1 MLIKGLILAGGS
13 GTRLYPIT
21 KVITKQLLPIYD
33 KPMIFY
39 PLSVLML
46 AKVREVAIIV
56 TKKDLQNFKD
66 LLGHGEGLGME
77 IQYIIQDSPDGLAHA
92 FILGEN
98 FIGDNSS
105 VLILGD
111 NIFYGHGFSTI
122 LERNS
127 KIDKN
132 TGGAVVFAY
141 PVKDPE
147 RFGVVEFDNNKN
159 VLSIE
164 EKPQNPKSHY
174 ALTGLYFYDK
184 NVSNIAKQIKP
195 SPRGELEITD
205 INKVYLENKNLQVEI
220 LGRGFAW
227 LDTGT
232 ADSMIDA
239 SKFVSTIENNQ
250 GYKIACLEE
259 IAFNNGWITKD
270 LILNSAKSISK
281 SSYGKYLLNIIKD
294 L

>member
-1 MLIKGLILAGGS
+1 MIKGLILAGGS
-13 GTRLYPIT
+13 GTRLYPMT
-21 KVITKQLLPIYD
+21 KVITKQLLPVYD

-46 AKVREVAIIV
+46 AKIQEVAIIV
-56 TKKDLQNFKD
+56 TKKDLQHFKD
-66 LLGHGEGLGME
+66 LLGFGENLGMQ
-77 IQYIIQDSPDGLAHA
+77 IQYIVQDKPDGLAHA
-92 FILGEN
+92 FIIGRD
-98 FIGDNSS
+98 FIGNNSS
-105 VLILGD
+105 MLILGD
-111 NIFYGHGFSTI
+111 NIFYGHGFSSI
-122 LERNS
+122 LEKHS
-127 KIDKN
+127 KIDKDN
-132 TGGAVVFAY
+132 GGAVVFAY

-147 RFGVVEFDNNKN
+147 RFGVATLDSNKN
-159 VLSIE
+159 ILSIE
-164 EKPQNPKSHY
+164 EKPANPKSNY

-184 NVSNIAKQIKP
+184 NVCEIASHLKP

-205 INKVYLENKNLQVEI
+205 INKAYLKDKKLKVEI

-259 IAFNNGWITKD
+259 IAFYNGWISKD
-270 LILNSAKSISK
+270 QIYNCAKMISK
-281 SSYGKYLLNIIKD
+281 SSYGQYLLNLIKD
-294 L
+294 I